1 MEILRIFQYKKWFL
15 CFTYVPP
22 HWNECT
28 TLSVSSGKAER
39 GFLVLKSLKPSKQAV
54 PTNRHLQRQ
63 MLINIDG
70 PEIERF
76 KPNESI
82 NYWYKRSTSKH
93 SDGKACAKQPAHWN
107 TPNENLLPKPKQT
120 KSNFVAIRLHDIFVK
135 T

>member
-1 MEILRIFQYKKWFL
+1 MKFDVLSNLFCLIDYFL
-15 CFTYVPP
+15 
-22 HWNECT
+22 N
-28 TLSVSSGKAER
+28 LSVSSGKAER
-39 GFLVLKSLKPSKQAV
+39 GFLVLKPSKQAV

-93 SDGKACAKQPAHWN
+93 SDGKASAKQPAH
-107 TPNENLLPKPKQT
+107 
-120 KSNFVAIRLHDIFVK
+120 
-135 T
+135 